1 MNAMKR
7 HATLALLSSLLLLG
21 ASETA
26 LAQQTGGAPPPA
38 TGPVTLFQNVRIFDG
53 KSERLSGPSDVLV
66 RGRTIERIAPA
77 GSIQPATEAGATVIP
92 GGGRVLMP
100 GLIDAHWHTMLLAL
114 PADVAIFADI
124 GFLNLV
130 AGVNAEATLLRGFT
144 SVRDMGGPAFGLKR
158 AIDAGIVVG
167 PRIYPSG
174 AMITQ
179 TGGHGDF
186 RFPFELPRG
195 NTSPLSRTEVLGS
208 SSIADGVPEVQRRV
222 REQLALGASQIKLA
236 AGGGVSSPGP
246 VGITAFSDAELRAAV
261 EAARNWGTYVNVH
274 AYSTASVQQAI
285 AAGVPVI
292 DHGHLIDD
300 ATAKLMAA
308 KGIWW
313 SLQPFLDDEDR
324 IPQPEGTRRAEQDE
338 VIAGTD
344 RAYALAKKYGVKTA
358 FGTDILFDARMAKRH
373 GAQLVKM
380 VRWYTPAQA
389 LKMATGDNGQLLAL
403 SGMRNPY
410 PGKLGVVEAG
420 ALADLLLVDGNPVE
434 NIKLLEN
441 PDKNLLVIM
450 KDGQIF
456 KNLPAKAA
464 P

>member
-1 MNAMKR
+1 MNDLMR
-7 HATLALLSSLLLLG
+7 HTVRNLLASLFLLG
-21 ASETA
+21 ASSPA
-26 LAQQTGGAPPPA
+26 LAGPAAGGPPPSA
-38 TGPVTLFQNVRIFDG
+38 GPATLFQNVRVFDG
-53 KSERLSGPSDVLV
+53 KGEGLSGPSDVLV
-66 RGRTIERIAPA
+66 RGNTIERIAPA
-77 GSIQPATEAGATVIP
+77 GSIPADAAPGTTVIP

-114 PADVAIFADI
+114 PADVALFSDI

-158 AIDAGIVVG
+158 AIDTGLVVG

-195 NTSPLSRTEVLGS
+195 NTSPLSRTEVLGA
-208 SSIADGVPEVQRRV
+208 SIVADGVPEVQRRV
-222 REQLALGASQIKLA
+222 REQLALGASQIKLT

-261 EAARNWGTYVNVH
+261 EAARNWGTYVTVH

-292 DHGHLIDD
+292 DHGHLVDD

-324 IPQPEGTRRAEQDE
+324 IPQPDPARHAEGSA
-338 VIAGTD
+338 VIAGTN

-373 GAQLVKM
+373 GAQLAKM
-380 VRWYTPAQA
+380 VRWYTPGQV

-410 PGKLGVVEAG
+410 PGRLGVVETG

-441 PDKNLLVIM
+441 PEKNLLVIM
-450 KDGQIF
+450 KDGQVY
-456 KNLPAKAA
+456 KNLVGPASR
-464 P
+464 

>member
-1 MNAMKR
+1 MSDMKR
-7 HATLALLSSLLLLG
+7 HATRVLLSSLLLLG
-21 ASETA
+21 SSATA
-26 LAQQTGGAPPPA
+26 LAQQAGAAPRPA
-38 TGPVTLFQNVRIFDG
+38 TGPVTLFQNVRTFDG
-53 KSERLSGPSDVLV
+53 KSEGLSGPSDVLV
-66 RGRTIERIAPA
+66 RGNKIERIAPA
-77 GSIQPATEAGATVIP
+77 GSIQPGAAAGATVIP

-100 GLIDAHWHTMLLAL
+100 GLIDAHWHTMLLSL
-114 PADVAIFADI
+114 PAEVALFTDL
-124 GFLNLV
+124 GFLNLQ
-130 AGVNAEATLLRGFT
+130 AGANAQATLMRGFT
-144 SVRDMGGPAFGLKR
+144 SVRDLGGPAFGLKR

-167 PRIYPSG
+167 PRIYPAG
-174 AMITQ
+174 AMISQ

-195 NTSPLSRTEVLGS
+195 NTSPLSRSEVLGAS
-208 SSIADGVPEVQRRV
+208 IIADGVPEVQRRV
-222 REQLALGASQIKLA
+222 REQLALGASQIKLT

-246 VGITAFSDAELRAAV
+246 LGITAFSDAELRAAV
-261 EAARNWGTYVNVH
+261 EAARNWGTYVTVH

-285 AAGVPVI
+285 SAGVPVI

-313 SLQPFLDDEDR
+313 SLQPFLDDEDAAPMPDPGR
-324 IPQPEGTRRAEQDE
+324 HAEQLE

-358 FGTDILFDARMAKRH
+358 FGTDILFDARLAKRQ

-380 VRWYTPAQA
+380 LRWYTPAQA

-441 PDKNLLVIM
+441 PEKNLLVIM
-450 KDGQIF
+450 KDGKVY
-456 KNLPAKAA
+456 KNLVGQPAR
-464 P
+464 

>member
-1 MNAMKR
+1 MKW
-7 HATLALLSSLLLLG
+7 HAIRVLLSSLLLVG
-21 ASETA
+21 SSATA
-26 LAQQTGGAPPPA
+26 LAQQAGGAPPPSA
-38 TGPVTLFQNVRIFDG
+38 GPITLFQNVRVFDG
-53 KSERLSGPSDVLV
+53 KSEGLSGPSDVLV

-77 GSIQPATEAGATVIP
+77 GSIRPTAGDGATVIP

-114 PADVAIFADI
+114 PADAAIFADI

-158 AIDAGIVVG
+158 AIDSGIVVG

-195 NTSPLSRTEVLGS
+195 NTSPLSRTEVLGA
-208 SSIADGVPEVQRRV
+208 SIVADGVPEVQRRV
-222 REQLALGASQIKLA
+222 REQLALGASQVKMT

-246 VGITAFSDAELRAAV
+246 LAITAFSDAELRAAV

-292 DHGHLIDD
+292 DHGHLIDE

-324 IPQPEGTRRAEQDE
+324 IPQPEGTRRVEQDE

-344 RAYALAKKYGVKTA
+344 RAYALAKKYGIKTA

-441 PDKNLLVIM
+441 PDRNLLVIM
-450 KDGQIF
+450 KDGKVH
-456 KNLPAKAA
+456 KNLLGK
-464 P
+464 

>member
-1 MNAMKR
+1 MLDSKW
-7 HATLALLSSLLLLG
+7 HAIRPLLASFLLLA
-21 ASETA
+21 ASSPG
-26 LAQQTGGAPPPA
+26 LARAASGAPVPTAGPA
-38 TGPVTLFQNVRIFDG
+38 TLFQDVRVFDG
-53 KSERLSGPSDVLV
+53 KREGLSGPSDVLV

-77 GSIQPATEAGATVIP
+77 GSIPPGAEAGAKVIP

-100 GLIDAHWHTMLLAL
+100 GLIDAHWHTMLLSL
-114 PADVAIFADI
+114 PAEVALFTDL
-124 GFLNLV
+124 GFLNLQ
-130 AGVNAEATLLRGFT
+130 AGANAQATLMRGFT
-144 SVRDMGGPAFGLKR
+144 SVRDLGGPAFGLKR
-158 AIDAGIVVG
+158 AIDAGIVAG

-174 AMITQ
+174 AMISQ

-195 NTSPLSRTEVLGS
+195 NTSPLARSEVIGAS
-208 SSIADGVPEVQRRV
+208 IIADGVSEVQRRV
-222 REQLALGASQIKLA
+222 REQLALGASQVKLT

-246 VGITAFSDAELRAAV
+246 LGITAFSDAELRAAV
-261 EAARNWGTYVNVH
+261 EAARNWGTYVTVH

-292 DHGHLIDD
+292 DHGHLVDD
-300 ATAKLMAA
+300 ATARLMAS

-313 SLQPFLDDEDR
+313 SLQPFLDDEDAA
-324 IPQPEGTRRAEQDE
+324 PQPDPLRKAEHME
-338 VIAGTD
+338 VVAGTD

-358 FGTDILFDARMAKRH
+358 FGTDILFDARLTKRQ

-380 VRWYTPAQA
+380 LRWYTPAQV

-434 NIKLLEN
+434 NIKLLED
-441 PDKNLLVIM
+441 PERNLLVIM
-450 KDGQIF
+450 KDGKVY
-456 KNLPAKAA
+456 KNVVGSPAR
-464 P
+464 

>member
-1 MNAMKR
+1 MTDMKR
-7 HATLALLSSLLLLG
+7 HATRVLLSSLLLLG
-21 ASETA
+21 SSATA
-26 LAQQTGGAPPPA
+26 LAQQAGGAPPPS

-53 KSERLSGPSDVLV
+53 KSEGLSGPSDVLV
-66 RGRTIERIAPA
+66 RGNKIERIAPA
-77 GSIQPATEAGATVIP
+77 GSILPGAEAGATVIS

-158 AIDAGIVVG
+158 AIDSGIVVG

-195 NTSPLSRTEVLGS
+195 NTSPLSRSEVLGAS
-208 SSIADGVPEVQRRV
+208 IIADGVPEVQRRV
-222 REQLALGASQIKLA
+222 REQLALGASQIKLT

-246 VGITAFSDAELRAAV
+246 LGITAFSDAELRAAV
-261 EAARNWGTYVNVH
+261 EAARNWGTYVTVH

-285 AAGVPVI
+285 SAGVPVI

-308 KGIWW
+308 RGKIG
-313 SLQPFLDDEDR
+313 
-324 IPQPEGTRRAEQDE
+324 RAH
-338 VIAGTD
+338 V
-344 RAYALAKKYGVKTA
+344 
-358 FGTDILFDARMAKRH
+358 
-373 GAQLVKM
+373 
-380 VRWYTPAQA
+380 
-389 LKMATGDNGQLLAL
+389 
-403 SGMRNPY
+403 
-410 PGKLGVVEAG
+410 
-420 ALADLLLVDGNPVE
+420 
-434 NIKLLEN
+434 
-441 PDKNLLVIM
+441 
-450 KDGQIF
+450 
-456 KNLPAKAA
+456 
-464 P
+464 

>member
-1 MNAMKR
+1 MNDPSRRVLRYLVAV
-7 HATLALLSSLLLLG
+7 LLLV
-21 ASETA
+21 AAHSPA
-26 LAQQTGGAPPPA
+26 LAAQPGGAQPPP
-38 TGPVTLFQNVRIFDG
+38 TGPVTLFQNVRVFDG
-53 KSERLSGPSDVLV
+53 KGEGVSGPSDVLV
-66 RGRTIERIAPA
+66 LGRTIDRIAPA
-77 GSIQPATEAGATVIP
+77 GTIQAGAGATVIP

-114 PADVAIFADI
+114 PAEVALFSDI

-144 SVRDMGGPAFGLKR
+144 SVRDMGGPSFSLKR
-158 AIDAGIVVG
+158 AIDSGLVVG

-195 NTSPLSRTEVLGS
+195 NTSPLSRTEVLGA
-208 SSIADGVPEVQRRV
+208 SIVADGVPEVQRRV
-222 REQLALGASQIKLA
+222 REQLALGASQIKLT

-246 VGITAFSDAELRAAV
+246 IGITAFSDAELRAAV

-300 ATAKLMAA
+300 ATAKLMAS

-324 IPQPEGTRRAEQDE
+324 IPQPDAARNAEADQ

-344 RAYALAKKYGVKTA
+344 RAYAFAKKYGVKTA
-358 FGTDILFDARMAKRH
+358 FGTDILFDARMATRH
-373 GAQLVKM
+373 GAQLAKM
-380 VRWYTPAQA
+380 VRWYTPGQA

-410 PGKLGVVEAG
+410 PGKLGVVEVG
-420 ALADLLLVDGNPVE
+420 ALADLILVDGNPVE
-434 NIKLLEN
+434 NIKLLED
-441 PDKNLLVIM
+441 PEKNLLVIM
-450 KDGQIF
+450 KDGRVY
-456 KNLPAKAA
+456 KNQVGPVSR
-464 P
+464 

>member
-1 MNAMKR
+1 MNGLPR
-7 HATLALLSSLLLLG
+7 PATRLLLSSLLLG
-21 ASETA
+21 AASPA
-26 LAQQTGGAPPPA
+26 LAGPA
-38 TGPVTLFQNVRIFDG
+38 TPSGPVTLFQDVRVFDG
-53 KSERLSGPSDVLV
+53 KGEGVSGPSDVLV
-66 RGRTIERIAPA
+66 RGNTIERVAPA
-77 GSIQPATEAGATVIP
+77 GSIPPGAAVGATVIP

-144 SVRDMGGPAFGLKR
+144 SVRDMGGPSFGLKR
-158 AIDAGIVVG
+158 AIDGGIVVG

-208 SSIADGVPEVQRRV
+208 SAIADGVSEVQRRV

-246 VGITAFSDAELRAAV
+246 VAITAFSDAELRAAV

-308 KGIWW
+308 RGIWW

-324 IPQPEGTRRAEQDE
+324 IPQPEGIRRAEQDE

-373 GAQLVKM
+373 GAQLAKM
-380 VRWYTPAQA
+380 VRWYTPGQA

-410 PGKLGVVEAG
+410 PGKVGVVEAG

-434 NIKLLEN
+434 NIKLLES
-441 PDKNLLVIM
+441 PEKNLLVIM
-450 KDGQIF
+450 KDGKVY
-456 KNLPAKAA
+456 KNLVGPPAR
-464 P
+464 

>member
-1 MNAMKR
+1 MTDMKR
-7 HATLALLSSLLLLG
+7 HATRVLLSSLLLLG
-21 ASETA
+21 SSATA
-26 LAQQTGGAPPPA
+26 LAQQAGGAPPPS

-53 KSERLSGPSDVLV
+53 KSEGLSGPSDVLV
-66 RGRTIERIAPA
+66 RGNKIERIAPA
-77 GSIQPATEAGATVIP
+77 GSILPGAEAGATVIS

-158 AIDAGIVVG
+158 AIDSGIVVG

-208 SSIADGVPEVQRRV
+208 SAVADGVPEVQRRV

-246 VGITAFSDAELRAAV
+246 LAITAFSDAELRAAV

-344 RAYALAKKYGVKTA
+344 RAYALAKKYGIKTA

-434 NIKLLEN
+434 NIGLLEN

-450 KDGQIF
+450 KDGKVY
-456 KNLPAKAA
+456 KNVTAPPAR
-464 P
+464 